1 MAAIGANP
9 VEHPEWGRFHGLRR
23 RADSEA
29 RTRFL
34 QRLILRFN
42 SPPRGEPTLARE
54 RAMSDKTRIL
64 AVDDEPEL
72 REMVEEYLGKQG
84 FTVITAENGAIMRQV
99 MAEQPIDLV
108 LLDLRMPGE
117 DGLSLARFLREHYSV
132 GIIMLTAMGE
142 VVDRIV
148 GLEMGAD
155 DYISKPFDPRELLA
169 RVKSVLRRVS
179 SRAKTDEA
187 ASGKPPPGVRFRD
200 FLLNLESNQLF
211 DVNGVEIPITGMEFD
226 LLKAF
231 ITHPNRVLTRDQ
243 LLDLAH
249 NRNWDPFDRSIDVR
263 ITRIRRKIEQ
273 DPAKPQ
279 IIKTVWGKGY
289 IFVPDIES

>member
-1 MAAIGANP
+1 
-9 VEHPEWGRFHGLRR
+9 
-23 RADSEA
+23 
-29 RTRFL
+29 
-34 QRLILRFN
+34 
-42 SPPRGEPTLARE
+42 
-54 RAMSDKTRIL
+54 MSDQAHVL
-64 AVDDEPEL
+64 VVDDEPEL
-72 REMVEEYLGKQG
+72 REMVEEYLSKQG
-84 FTVITAENGAIMRQV
+84 FKVTTAGNGVAMRDIV
-99 MAEQPIDLV
+99 AEQPVDLV
-108 LLDLRMPGE
+108 LLDVRMPGE
-117 DGLSLARFLREHYSV
+117 DGLSLARFLREHYPV

-169 RVKSVLRRVS
+169 RVKSVLRRLSAPTTVN
-179 SRAKTDEA
+179 ENVPEQF
-187 ASGKPPPGVRFRD
+187 ASGVRFRD
-200 FLLNLESNQLF
+200 YVLNLESNQLF
-211 DVNGVEIPITGMEFD
+211 KSDGAEISITGMEFD

-289 IFVPDIES
+289 IFVPDK

>member
-1 MAAIGANP
+1 MNAQAH
-9 VEHPEWGRFHGLRR
+9 VLV
-23 RADSEA
+23 
-29 RTRFL
+29 
-34 QRLILRFN
+34 
-42 SPPRGEPTLARE
+42 
-54 RAMSDKTRIL
+54 
-64 AVDDEPEL
+64 VDDEPEL
-72 REMVEEYLGKQG
+72 REMVEEYLSKQG
-84 FTVITAENGAIMRQV
+84 FKVTTAGNGVAMRDIV
-99 MAEQPIDLV
+99 AEQPVDLV
-108 LLDLRMPGE
+108 LLDVRMPGE

-169 RVKSVLRRVS
+169 RVKSVLRRLS
-179 SRAKTDEA
+179 APATANENA
-187 ASGKPPPGVRFRD
+187 PEQFASGVRFRD
-200 FLLNLESNQLF
+200 YVLNLESNQLF
-211 DVNGVEIPITGMEFD
+211 NADGAEIPITGMEFD

-289 IFVPDIES
+289 IFIPDK